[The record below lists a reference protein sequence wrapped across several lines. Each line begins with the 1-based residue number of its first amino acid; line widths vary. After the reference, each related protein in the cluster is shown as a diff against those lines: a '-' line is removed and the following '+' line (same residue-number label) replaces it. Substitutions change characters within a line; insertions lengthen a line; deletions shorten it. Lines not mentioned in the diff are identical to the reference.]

1 MKTLHGVAS
10 VILTPFT
17 PDGDVDMEAFVRLVR
32 HLLSVGVHGITLFG
46 LMTEF
51 HKLTDA
57 ERAEMAAVY
66 LDELKGSQA
75 YSLISVTEHSTDLA
89 VRAARRYEAMGAD
102 FLMLLPPHF
111 MNPPVEAIREH
122 IERVLRAVSLPVLI
136 QYAPI
141 ETGSIIPVETMAAIA
156 NRYPNARFK
165 IEPNP
170 PMDYIR
176 ALLRLAPDA
185 TIMLGYA
192 GLYML
197 DVLEAGGKGTIPGTA
212 FIEPYVDIHES
223 WMRGDKERARA
234 IHARLLPY
242 IRRWMT
248 NTEYMIS
255 VEKRMLVHRGL
266 LRNDTCRLPSF
277 PLTEE
282 DDTLILQFLEDFAEY
297 CGKAR

>member
-1 MKTLHGVAS
+1 MKELHGISS
-10 VILTPFT
+10 VILAPFT
-17 PDGDVDMEAFVRLVR
+17 PEGHVDKDAFVRLVR
-32 HLLSVGVHGITLFG
+32 HLISVGVHGITLFG

-57 ERAEMAAVY
+57 ERAELAELY
-66 LDELKGSQA
+66 LREIKGSPT

-122 IERVLRAVSLPVLI
+122 IERVLQAVSLPVLI

-141 ETGSIIPVETMAAIA
+141 ETGKIIPVETMADIA

-176 ALLRLAPDA
+176 ALLELAPQA
-185 TIMLGYA
+185 VVMLGYA

-197 DVLEAGGKGTIPGTA
+197 DVLAVGGKGTIPGTA
-212 FIEPYVDIHES
+212 FVEPYLDIHAS
-223 WMRGDKERARA
+223 WMRGDKDRARA

-266 LRNDTCRLPSF
+266 LPCDYCRLPAAS
-277 PLTEE
+277 LTGE
-282 DDTLILQFLEDFAEY
+282 DDVFIAKFLEDFAEY
-297 CGKAR
+297 WR